1 MARRH
6 DIKGDTNMDSNRL
19 WSPAFTNY
27 GISSGILYMTQY
39 VLVAA
44 LPIVI
49 TSELSGSDLDAGL
62 AMTYFQI
69 GTILCRIFA
78 GRLIDGFNKR
88 IVLLISTALFF
99 IIMGLFN
106 FTTSLEA
113 VFVLRGL
120 HGVVFALGT
129 TVMATLAVLVL
140 PPNRKGEGVNMFA
153 IFSNI
158 AMVLGP
164 AIGLYA
170 LSSYGSMALYIFL
183 TVMTGLA
190 MVLSNIIPLSK
201 ELTLPKQSKYKGWH
215 ISQFIENKSLPW
227 ALMGL
232 FIGFTYSGVLVFIP
246 IELNS
251 MGAGIWGSAFFAIFA
266 LMIII
271 SRPIVG
277 KIYARYGSKIIIY
290 TGLGLFI
297 LGLFGLGLAITPLA
311 ILFTAPLL
319 GLGYGAA
326 QPAFQALAIQ
336 SAPIERAGVST
347 ATYFLALD
355 ISVGAGSVI
364 LAVLAASAWGYQ
376 YLYMFTALVMVIALA
391 LYHIWVKRY
400 TPLEL

>member
-1 MARRH
+1 
-6 DIKGDTNMDSNRL
+6 MDSNRL

-49 TSELSGSDLDAGL
+49 TSELGGSDLDAGL

-129 TVMATLAVLVL
+129 TVMVTLAVLVL
-140 PPNRKGEGVNMFA
+140 PPSRKGEGVNMFA

-201 ELTLPKQSKYKGWH
+201 ELALPKQSKYKGWH

-297 LGLFGLGLAITPLA
+297 LGLFVLGLAITPLA

-364 LAVLAASAWGYQ
+364 LAVLASAWGYQ

>member
-1 MARRH
+1 
-6 DIKGDTNMDSNRL
+6 MDSNRL

-49 TSELSGSDLDAGL
+49 TSELAGSDLDAGL

-88 IVLLISTALFF
+88 IVLLISTAFFF

-140 PPNRKGEGVNMFA
+140 PPSRKGEGVNMFA

-201 ELTLPKQSKYKGWH
+201 ELALPKQSKYKGWH

-277 KIYARYGSKIIIY
+277 KVYARYGSKIIIY

-297 LGLFGLGLAITPLA
+297 LSLFVLGLAITPLA

-364 LAVLAASAWGYQ
+364 LAVLASAWGYQ

>member
-1 MARRH
+1 
-6 DIKGDTNMDSNRL
+6 MDSNRL

-201 ELTLPKQSKYKGWH
+201 ELALPKQSKYKGWH

-297 LGLFGLGLAITPLA
+297 LGLFVLGLAITPLA

-364 LAVLAASAWGYQ
+364 LAVLASAWGYQ

>member
-1 MARRH
+1 
-6 DIKGDTNMDSNRL
+6 MDSNRL

-140 PPNRKGEGVNMFA
+140 PPNRKADGVNMFA

-183 TVMTGLA
+183 TIMTGLA
-190 MVLSNIIPLSK
+190 MVLSNIISLSK
-201 ELTLPKQSKYKGWH
+201 ELELPKQSKYKGWH

-290 TGLGLFI
+290 IGLGLFI

-364 LAVLAASAWGYQ
+364 LAVLASAWGYQ

>member
-1 MARRH
+1 
-6 DIKGDTNMDSNRL
+6 MDSNRL

-78 GRLIDGFNKR
+78 GRLIDGLNKR

-140 PPNRKGEGVNMFA
+140 PSSRKGEGVNMFA

-201 ELTLPKQSKYKGWH
+201 ELALPKQSKYKGWH

-364 LAVLAASAWGYQ
+364 LAVLASAWGYQ

>member
-1 MARRH
+1 
-6 DIKGDTNMDSNRL
+6 
-19 WSPAFTNY
+19 
-27 GISSGILYMTQY
+27 MTHY

-69 GTILCRIFA
+69 GTIICRLFA

-106 FTTSLEA
+106 LTTSLDA
-113 VFVLRGL
+113 IFVLRGL

-129 TVMATLAVLVL
+129 TVMSALAVLVL
-140 PPNRKGEGVNMFA
+140 PPSRKGEVINMFA
-153 IFSNI
+153 IFSNV

-170 LSSYGSMALYIFL
+170 LSSYGSIALYIFL
-183 TVMTGLA
+183 TAMTGLA
-190 MVLSNIIPLSK
+190 MLLSNVIPLSK
-201 ELTLPKQSKYKGWH
+201 
-215 ISQFIENKSLPW
+215 F
-227 ALMGL
+227 
-232 FIGFTYSGVLVFIP
+232 
-246 IELNS
+246 
-251 MGAGIWGSAFFAIFA
+251 
-266 LMIII
+266 
-271 SRPIVG
+271 
-277 KIYARYGSKIIIY
+277 IIY
-290 TGLGLFI
+290 PGLGLFI
-297 LGLFGLGLAITPLA
+297 LGLFGLGLATTPMA
-311 ILFTAPLL
+311 IILTAPLL

-355 ISVGAGSVI
+355 ISVGAGSII
-364 LAVLAASAWGYQ
+364 LALLANALGYQ
-376 YLYMFTALVMVIALA
+376 YLYIIAALVMVIALS
-391 LYHIWVKRY
+391 LYHVWIKKY
-400 TPLEL
+400 TPLEI

>member
-1 MARRH
+1 
-6 DIKGDTNMDSNRL
+6 MDSNRL

-170 LSSYGSMALYIFL
+170 LSLYGSMALYIFL

-297 LGLFGLGLAITPLA
+297 LGLFALGLAITPLA

-364 LAVLAASAWGYQ
+364 LAVLASAWGYQ

>member
-1 MARRH
+1 
-6 DIKGDTNMDSNRL
+6 MDPNRL
-19 WSPAFTNY
+19 WSPAFINY

-69 GTILCRIFA
+69 GTIVCRLFA

-88 IVLLISTALFF
+88 VVLLLSTALFF

-113 VFVLRGL
+113 IFVLRGL
-120 HGVVFALGT
+120 HGVIFALGT
-129 TVMATLAVLVL
+129 TVMAVLAVLVL
-140 PPNRKGEGVNMFA
+140 PPNRKGEGINMFA
-153 IFSNI
+153 IFSNV

-170 LSSYGSMALYIFL
+170 LSSYGSIALYLFL
-183 TVMTGLA
+183 TIMTGLA
-190 MVLSNIIPLSK
+190 LVLSNCIPLSK
-201 ELTLPKQSKYKGWH
+201 ELAMPKPSTHKGWH
-215 ISQFIENKSLPW
+215 ISQFIEKRSLPW

-266 LMIII
+266 VMIII
-271 SRPIVG
+271 SRPLVG
-277 KIYARYGSKIIIY
+277 KAYARYGSKYIIY
-290 TGLGLFI
+290 PGLVLFI
-297 LGLFGLGLAITPLA
+297 LGLLALGIATTPLTI
-311 ILFTAPLL
+311 ILTAPLL

-364 LAVLAASAWGYQ
+364 LALLASAVGYQ
-376 YLYMFTALVMVIALA
+376 YLYIFTAVIMIVALA
-391 LYHIWVKRY
+391 LYHIWIKRY

>member
-1 MARRH
+1 
-6 DIKGDTNMDSNRL
+6 MDSNRL
-19 WSPAFTNY
+19 WSPAFINY
-27 GISSGILYMTQY
+27 GISSGIIYMTQY

-69 GTILCRIFA
+69 GTILCRLVA

-106 FTTSLEA
+106 FTTSLDA
-113 VFVLRGL
+113 IFVLRGL

-129 TVMATLAVLVL
+129 TVMSALSVLVL
-140 PPNRKGEGVNMFA
+140 PPSRKGEGINMFA
-153 IFSNI
+153 IFSNV

-170 LSSYGSMALYIFL
+170 LSSYGSMALYLFL
-183 TVMTGLA
+183 TAMTGLA
-190 MVLSNIIPLSK
+190 MLLSNAIPLSK
-201 ELTLPKQSKYKGWH
+201 ELALPKPAKHKGWH
-215 ISQFIENKSLPW
+215 ISQFIESKSLPW

-251 MGAGIWGSAFFAIFA
+251 MGAEIWGSAFFAIFA

-271 SRPIVG
+271 SRPVVG
-277 KIYARYGSKIIIY
+277 KIYARYGSKFIIY
-290 TGLGLFI
+290 PGLGLFI
-297 LGLFGLGLAITPLA
+297 LGLFGLGLATTPMSI
-311 ILFTAPLL
+311 ILTAPLL

-364 LAVLAASAWGYQ
+364 LALLASALGYQ
-376 YLYMFTALVMVIALA
+376 YLYIITALVMVVALG
-391 LYHIWVKRY
+391 LYHVWIKKY
-400 TPLEL
+400 TPLEM

>member
-290 TGLGLFI
+290 IGLGLFI

-347 ATYFLALD
+347 ANYFLALD

-364 LAVLAASAWGYQ
+364 LAVLASAWGYQ
-376 YLYMFTALVMVIALA
+376 YLYMFTALVMVMALA

>member
-1 MARRH
+1 M
-6 DIKGDTNMDSNRL
+6 DSNMDSNRL

-170 LSSYGSMALYIFL
+170 LSLYGSMALYIFL

-290 TGLGLFI
+290 IGLGLFI

>member
-1 MARRH
+1 
-6 DIKGDTNMDSNRL
+6 MDSNRL

-49 TSELSGSDLDAGL
+49 TSELAGSDLDAGL

-129 TVMATLAVLVL
+129 NVMATLAVLVL
-140 PPNRKGEGVNMFA
+140 PPSRKGEGVNMFA

-201 ELTLPKQSKYKGWH
+201 ELALPKQSKYKGWH

-277 KIYARYGSKIIIY
+277 KVYARYGSKIIIY

-297 LGLFGLGLAITPLA
+297 LGLFVLGLAITPLA

-364 LAVLAASAWGYQ
+364 LAVLASAWGYQ

>member
-201 ELTLPKQSKYKGWH
+201 ELALPKQSKYKGWH

-290 TGLGLFI
+290 IGLGLFI

>member
-201 ELTLPKQSKYKGWH
+201 ELALPKQSKYKGWH

-290 TGLGLFI
+290 IGLGLFI

-355 ISVGAGSVI
+355 ISAGAGSVI

-391 LYHIWVKRY
+391 LYHMWVKRY

>member
-1 MARRH
+1 
-6 DIKGDTNMDSNRL
+6 
-19 WSPAFTNY
+19 
-27 GISSGILYMTQY
+27 MTQY

-49 TSELSGSDLDAGL
+49 TSELAGSDLDAGL

-140 PPNRKGEGVNMFA
+140 PPSRKGEGVNMFA

-201 ELTLPKQSKYKGWH
+201 ALALPKQSKYKVWH

-277 KIYARYGSKIIIY
+277 KVYARYGSKIIIY

-297 LGLFGLGLAITPLA
+297 LGLFVLGLAITPLA

-364 LAVLAASAWGYQ
+364 LAVLASAWGYQ

>member
-1 MARRH
+1 
-6 DIKGDTNMDSNRL
+6 MDSNRL

-297 LGLFGLGLAITPLA
+297 LGLFVLGLAITPLA

-364 LAVLAASAWGYQ
+364 LAVLASAWGYQ

>member
-1 MARRH
+1 
-6 DIKGDTNMDSNRL
+6 MDSNRL
-19 WSPAFTNY
+19 WSPAFINY
-27 GISSGILYMTQY
+27 GISSGIMYMTQY

-49 TSELSGSDLDAGL
+49 TSDLRGSDLDAGL

-69 GTILCRIFA
+69 GTIICRLFA

-106 FTTSLEA
+106 FTTSLDA
-113 VFVLRGL
+113 IFVLRGL

-129 TVMATLAVLVL
+129 TVMSALAVLVL
-140 PPNRKGEGVNMFA
+140 PPSQKGEGINMFA
-153 IFSNI
+153 IFSNV

-183 TVMTGLA
+183 TAMTGLA
-190 MVLSNIIPLSK
+190 MLLSNVIPLSK
-201 ELTLPKQSKYKGWH
+201 ELALPKPSKRKGWH
-215 ISQFIENKSLPW
+215 ISQFIESKSLPW

-271 SRPIVG
+271 SRPVVG
-277 KIYARYGSKIIIY
+277 KVYARYGSKFIIY
-290 TGLGLFI
+290 PGLGLFI
-297 LGLFGLGLAITPLA
+297 LGLFGLGLATTPRA
-311 ILFTAPLL
+311 IILTAPLL

-364 LAVLAASAWGYQ
+364 LALLASTLGYQ
-376 YLYMFTALVMVIALA
+376 YLYIITALVMVVALG
-391 LYHIWVKRY
+391 LYHVWIKKY
-400 TPLEL
+400 TPLEM

>member
-1 MARRH
+1 
-6 DIKGDTNMDSNRL
+6 MDPNRL
-19 WSPAFTNY
+19 WSPAFINY

-69 GTILCRIFA
+69 GTIVCRLFA

-88 IVLLISTALFF
+88 VVLLLSTALFF

-113 VFVLRGL
+113 IFVLRGL
-120 HGVVFALGT
+120 HGVIFALGT

-140 PPNRKGEGVNMFA
+140 PPNRKGEGINMFA
-153 IFSNI
+153 IFSNV

-170 LSSYGSMALYIFL
+170 LSSYGSIALYLFL
-183 TVMTGLA
+183 TIMTGLA
-190 MVLSNIIPLSK
+190 LVLSNCIPLSK
-201 ELTLPKQSKYKGWH
+201 ELAMPKPSTHKGWH
-215 ISQFIENKSLPW
+215 ISQFIEKRSLPW

-251 MGAGIWGSAFFAIFA
+251 IGGGIWGSAFFAIFA
-266 LMIII
+266 VMIII
-271 SRPIVG
+271 SRPLVG
-277 KIYARYGSKIIIY
+277 KAYARYGSKYIIY
-290 TGLGLFI
+290 PGLVLFI
-297 LGLFGLGLAITPLA
+297 LGLLALGIATTPLTI
-311 ILFTAPLL
+311 ILTAPLL

-364 LAVLAASAWGYQ
+364 LALLASAIGYQ
-376 YLYMFTALVMVIALA
+376 YLYMFTAVIMIVALA
-391 LYHIWVKRY
+391 LYHIWIKRY
-400 TPLEL
+400 TPQEL

>member
-290 TGLGLFI
+290 IGLGLFI
-297 LGLFGLGLAITPLA
+297 LGLFGLGLAITLLA

-364 LAVLAASAWGYQ
+364 LAVLASAWGYQ

>member
-19 WSPAFTNY
+19 WSLAFTNY

-183 TVMTGLA
+183 TIMTGLA
-190 MVLSNIIPLSK
+190 MVLSNIISLSK
-201 ELTLPKQSKYKGWH
+201 ELELPKQSKYKGWH

-290 TGLGLFI
+290 IGLGLFI

-311 ILFTAPLL
+311 ILFIAPLL

-347 ATYFLALD
+347 ANYFLALD

-364 LAVLAASAWGYQ
+364 LAVLASAWGYQ

>member
-1 MARRH
+1 
-6 DIKGDTNMDSNRL
+6 MDSNRL

-49 TSELSGSDLDAGL
+49 TSELAGSDLDAGL

-201 ELTLPKQSKYKGWH
+201 ELALPKQSKYKGWH

-297 LGLFGLGLAITPLA
+297 LGLFVLGLAITPLA

-364 LAVLAASAWGYQ
+364 LAVLASAWGYQ

>member
-1 MARRH
+1 
-6 DIKGDTNMDSNRL
+6 MDSNRL

-290 TGLGLFI
+290 IGLGLFI